1 MEKGYLHWGHDI
13 SPAENPYEAEL
24 GFAIKLNKKEDF
36 IGREFLINNK
46 NIRKK
51 KFIMLVLNESTPGN
65 PLLLH
70 DEPIYYDGKIV
81 GETTSGNYSF
91 LYNKNIAYGYIDNNL
106 QYNISNAT
114 FEIEV
119 AKKKYMAS
127 ILTKPLHDPQNTFI
141 KN

>member
-1 MEKGYLHWGHDI
+1 M
-13 SPAENPYEAEL
+13 
-24 GFAIKLNKKEDF
+24 F
-36 IGREFLINNK
+36 
-46 NIRKK
+46 
-51 KFIMLVLNESTPGN
+51 VLNDTSPGN

-70 DEPIYYDGKIV
+70 DEPIYYKGKIV

-119 AKKKYMAS
+119 AKKKYKAS
-127 ILTKPLHDPQNTFI
+127 ILTKPLHDPQNTFA